1 MMITIARWIT
11 EALVVS
17 IESYI
22 TQIGKRLLF
31 RITVPYP
38 HNLQHYYDYYE
49 PQFLNDEMQEFEN

>member
-1 MMITIARWIT
+1 MT